1 MNQIEKIL
9 NKALLGNVISVEE
22 LRQYSVLNLLMI
34 VVERVNGVIENNN
47 YLASEGLELEVINQ
61 IKNMIDD
68 GTLPNLLNQTML
80 AEIIASVNKTEGLV
94 NDRPTFQK
102 VTELI
107 AQAKLD
113 AGTVETDGLIYKS
126 DIEAMLIYSVNK
138 FNPSTMIKDQYLSY
152 GVLTDYEGWN
162 TTDYIRLDG
171 SIISCKFYKE
181 AEHTFIYGSELGW
194 VEVPN
199 IYYAF
204 YDKDYKVVQGTHD
217 TGVKMSEVEIPENAK
232 YVRLSQSNQILRE
245 GTTFMVITEPLT
257 LNTKNDYIPY
267 SIELKAA
274 QYVTKKELEANLTKP
289 VTALTVKSIARIGYD
304 VYNSLTPPEH
314 TIKGYEMAISKGFDE
329 ILCDLRSTKD
339 SVPVCLHD
347 ATINATA
354 RNNDG
359 TQIKEPVNI
368 LDLSYR
374 DANVYDYGIR
384 KGEQYKGTKL
394 LKLEEV
400 IKLAKRK
407 GVTVH
412 IETKCLTSAT
422 ELKML
427 ENAVKIVKKYGMSKH
442 VSWSADSNR
451 IGVLEKI
458 ISLDKTARVGTMP
471 MNMTS
476 GRIEELKGLQ
486 TGENR
491 VFWFAWDNS
500 ELSDEML
507 NQLIDNNIE
516 MEIGTMNTA
525 ESILAL
531 MNDNRAYVTGVSS
544 DKLVA
549 RLVLK

>member
-9 NKALLGNVISVEE
+9 NQALIGNVISVEE
-22 LRQYSVLNLLMI
+22 LRQYSVLNLIMI
-34 VVERVNGVIENNN
+34 IVERVNGVIENNN
-47 YLASEGLELEVINQ
+47 YLAREGLKLEVINQ

-80 AEIIASVNKTEGLV
+80 AEIVATTNRTEGLV

-107 AQAKLD
+107 AQAKLEG
-113 AGTVETDGLIYKS
+113 GTVPTDGLIYKS
-126 DIEAMLIYSVNK
+126 DIESMLIYSVNK
-138 FNPSTMIKDQYLSY
+138 FDPSTMIKDKYLSY
-152 GVLTDYEGWN
+152 GVLTDYAGWN

-204 YDKDYKVVQGTHD
+204 YDKDYNVVQGTHD
-217 TGVKMSEVEIPENAK
+217 TGVKMSEVSIPENAK
-232 YVRLSQSNQILRE
+232 YVRLSQSNKILGK
-245 GTTFMVITEPLT
+245 GTTFMIITEPLT
-257 LNTKNDYIPY
+257 LNTKKDYIPY
-267 SIELKAA
+267 SIELKASP
-274 QYVTKKELEANLTKP
+274 YVTKNELEANLTKP

-304 VYNSLTPPEH
+304 VYNSMTPPEH
-314 TIKGYEMAISKGFDE
+314 TIKGYELAISKGFDE

-359 TQIKEPVNI
+359 SQITETLNI
-368 LDLSYR
+368 LDLTYS
-374 DANVYDYGIR
+374 DANTYDYGIR
-384 KGEQYKGTKL
+384 KGQQYKGTKL

-400 IKLAKRK
+400 IKFAKRK

-412 IETKCLTSAT
+412 IETKCLTSET

-427 ENAVKIVKKYGMSKH
+427 EKAVKIVKKCGMSKY
-442 VSWSADSNR
+442 VSWSADSFR

-458 ISLDKTARVGTMP
+458 ISLDKSARVGTMP

-500 ELSDEML
+500 ELTDEML
-507 NQLIDNNIE
+507 NQLINNNIE
-516 MEIGTMNTA
+516 MEIGTMNTE